1 MVHSSKVGGCDVISS
16 QMFTLSNYQLQ
27 AQDVLVPIYGDRE
40 ASAVIKLWFGS
51 RLDMSPID
59 LIMRREEE
67 VSFPS
72 FEADLALLKA
82 KTPVQLV
89 LGEAFF
95 FDRAFVVN
103 EHTLIPRPET
113 EELVAGI
120 LERFSNEELKVIDV
134 GTGSGCIA
142 ISLQLVRP
150 NWSITGID
158 IHRQTID
165 SAKANAEKLG
175 ANVDFKVLD
184 VLEEAL
190 GEFDLL
196 VSNPPYIP
204 QSEAQAMDSN
214 VVDYEPD
221 RALFVP
227 DSDALLFYR
236 RLLELAKENEK
247 NSPVHVA
254 FEIHED
260 FGEQMIELCASFG
273 FKEVNL
279 LQDLQGK
286 DRMIFAQYGD

>member
-1 MVHSSKVGGCDVISS
+1 
-16 QMFTLSNYQLQ
+16 MFTLSHYQHK

-40 ASAVIKLWFGS
+40 ASAMIKLWFGS

-67 VSFPS
+67 VVFPL
-72 FEADLALLKA
+72 FTADLAQLREN
-82 KTPVQLV
+82 TPVQMV

-95 FDRAFVVN
+95 FNQSYLVN

-113 EELVAGI
+113 EELVAVV
-120 LERFSNEELKVIDV
+120 LERFSNEALKVIDV

-142 ISLQLVRP
+142 ISLQLARP
-150 NWSITGID
+150 NWSMMGVD

-165 SAKANAEKLG
+165 AAKANAEKLG
-175 ANVDFKVLD
+175 ANVDFRVLD
-184 VLEEAL
+184 VLEEGL
-190 GEFDLL
+190 SGFDLL

-236 RLLELAKENEK
+236 RLLELAKENK
-247 NSPVHVA
+247 NDSPVHVA

>member
-16 QMFTLSNYQLQ
+16 QMFTLSDYQHK

-40 ASAVIKLWFGS
+40 ASAMIKLWFGS

-59 LIMRREEE
+59 LIMRREDE
-67 VSFPS
+67 VVFPL
-72 FEADLALLKA
+72 FTADLAQLREN
-82 KTPVQLV
+82 TPVQLV

-95 FDRAFVVN
+95 FDQSYLVN

-113 EELVAGI
+113 EELVAGV
-120 LERFSNEELKVIDV
+120 LERFSNQDFKVIDV

-142 ISLQLVRP
+142 ISLQLARP
-150 NWSITGID
+150 NWSITGVD

-165 SAKANAEKLG
+165 TAKANAEKLG
-175 ANVDFKVLD
+175 ANVDFRVLD
-184 VLEEAL
+184 VLEEGL
-190 GEFDLL
+190 SGFDLL

-204 QSEAQAMDSN
+204 QSEAQSMNSN

-236 RLLELAKENEK
+236 RLLELAKENK
-247 NSPVHVA
+247 NDSPVHVA

-260 FGEQMIELCASFG
+260 FGEQMIELCVSFG

>member
-1 MVHSSKVGGCDVISS
+1 
-16 QMFTLSNYQLQ
+16 MFTLSHYQQ
-27 AQDVLVPIYGDRE
+27 KAKDVLVPIYGDRE
-40 ASAVIKLWFGS
+40 ASAMIKLWFGS

-59 LIMRREEE
+59 LIMRREVE
-67 VSFPS
+67 VAFPS
-72 FEADLALLKA
+72 FTADLAQLSEN
-82 KTPVQLV
+82 TPVQLV

-95 FDRAFVVN
+95 FDQSYLVN

-120 LERFSNEELKVIDV
+120 LERFSNKDLKVIDV

-142 ISLQLVRP
+142 ISLQLARP
-150 NWSITGID
+150 NWSIMGVD

-165 SAKANAEKLG
+165 AAKTNAEKLD
-175 ANVDFKVLD
+175 AKVDFRVLD
-184 VLEEAL
+184 VLEE
-190 GEFDLL
+190 GFSGFDLL

-204 QSEAQAMDSN
+204 QSEAQVMNSN

-236 RLLELAKENEK
+236 RLLELAKENK
-247 NSPVHVA
+247 NNSPVHVA

>member
-1 MVHSSKVGGCDVISS
+1 
-16 QMFTLSNYQLQ
+16 MFTLSHYQHK
-27 AQDVLVPIYGDRE
+27 AQNVLVPIYGDRE
-40 ASAVIKLWFGS
+40 ASAMIKLWFGS

-59 LIMRREEE
+59 LIMRREDE
-67 VSFPS
+67 VLFPL
-72 FEADLALLKA
+72 FTADLAQLREN
-82 KTPVQLV
+82 TPVQLV

-95 FDRAFVVN
+95 FNQSYLVN

-113 EELVAGI
+113 EELVAGV
-120 LERFSNEELKVIDV
+120 LERFSNQDFKVIDV

-142 ISLQLVRP
+142 ISLQLARP
-150 NWSITGID
+150 NWSITGVD

-165 SAKANAEKLG
+165 TAKANAEKLG
-175 ANVDFKVLD
+175 ANVDFRVLD
-184 VLEEAL
+184 VLEEGL
-190 GEFDLL
+190 SGFDLL

-204 QSEAQAMDSN
+204 QSEAQSMNSN

-236 RLLELAKENEK
+236 RLLELAKENK
-247 NSPVHVA
+247 NDSPVHVA

-260 FGEQMIELCASFG
+260 FGEQMIELCVSFG

>member
-1 MVHSSKVGGCDVISS
+1 
-16 QMFTLSNYQLQ
+16 MFTLSHYQHK
-27 AQDVLVPIYGDRE
+27 AQNVLVPIYGDRE
-40 ASAVIKLWFGS
+40 ASAMIKLWFGS

-59 LIMRREEE
+59 LIMRREDE
-67 VSFPS
+67 VVFPL
-72 FEADLALLKA
+72 FTADLAQLREN
-82 KTPVQLV
+82 TPVQLV

-95 FDRAFVVN
+95 FDQSYLVN

-113 EELVAGI
+113 EELVAGV
-120 LERFSNEELKVIDV
+120 LERFSNQDFKVIDV

-142 ISLQLVRP
+142 ISLQLARP
-150 NWSITGID
+150 NWSITGVD

-165 SAKANAEKLG
+165 TAKANAEKLG
-175 ANVDFKVLD
+175 ANVDFRVLD
-184 VLEEAL
+184 VLEEGL
-190 GEFDLL
+190 SGFDLL

-204 QSEAQAMDSN
+204 QSEAQSMNSN

-236 RLLELAKENEK
+236 RLLELAKENK
-247 NSPVHVA
+247 NDSPVHVA

-260 FGEQMIELCASFG
+260 FGEQMIELCVSFG

>member
-1 MVHSSKVGGCDVISS
+1 
-16 QMFTLSNYQLQ
+16 MFTLSNYQQKALEI
-27 AQDVLVPIYGDRE
+27 LVPIYGDRE
-40 ASAVIKLWFGS
+40 ALAAIKLWFGS
-51 RLDMSPID
+51 RLNMSRID
-59 LIMRREEE
+59 LVMNREVEIE
-67 VSFPS
+67 FPS
-72 FEADLALLKA
+72 FEADLAQLQA
-82 KTPVQLV
+82 NTPVQLV

-103 EHTLIPRPET
+103 KHTLVPRPET

-120 LERFSNEELKVIDV
+120 LERFSSENLKVVDV

-142 ISLQLVRP
+142 ISLQLARP
-150 NWSITGID
+150 NWNITGVD

-165 SAKANAEKLG
+165 AAKANAEKLG

-184 VLEEAL
+184 ALEEGL
-190 GEFDLL
+190 PEFDLL

-204 QSEAQAMDSN
+204 ESESQAMDSN

-236 RLLELAKENEK
+236 RLLELATEK
-247 NSPVHVA
+247 KKDNPVNVA

-260 FGEQMIELCASFG
+260 FGEQMIDLCASFG
-273 FKEVNL
+273 LKEVNL
-279 LQDLQGK
+279 MKDLQGK
-286 DRMIFAQYGD
+286 DRMIFARYGD

>member
-16 QMFTLSNYQLQ
+16 QMFTLSHYQQ
-27 AQDVLVPIYGDRE
+27 KAKDVLVPIYGDRE
-40 ASAVIKLWFGS
+40 ASAMIKLWFGS

-59 LIMRREEE
+59 LIMRREVE
-67 VSFPS
+67 VAFPS
-72 FEADLALLKA
+72 FTADLAQLSEN
-82 KTPVQLV
+82 TPVQLV

-95 FDRAFVVN
+95 FDQSYLVN

-120 LERFSNEELKVIDV
+120 LERFSNKDLKVIDV

-142 ISLQLVRP
+142 ISLQLARP
-150 NWSITGID
+150 NWSIMGVD

-165 SAKANAEKLG
+165 AAKTNAEKLD
-175 ANVDFKVLD
+175 AKVDFRVVD
-184 VLEEAL
+184 VLEE
-190 GEFDLL
+190 GFSGFDLL

-204 QSEAQAMDSN
+204 ESEAQAMDSN
-214 VVDYEPD
+214 VIDYEPD

-227 DSDALLFYR
+227 DSDVLLFYR
-236 RLLELAKENEK
+236 RLLELAKENK
-247 NSPVHVA
+247 NNSPVHVA

>member
-16 QMFTLSNYQLQ
+16 QMFTLSIYQLQ
-27 AQDVLVPIYGDRE
+27 AQDVLLPIYGDRE
-40 ASAVIKLWFGS
+40 TSAVIKLWFGS

-59 LIMRREEE
+59 LIMRREDE
-67 VSFPS
+67 VTFPS
-72 FEADLALLKA
+72 FEADLAQLKVS
-82 KTPVQLV
+82 TPVQLV

-120 LERFSNEELKVIDV
+120 LERFSNKELKVIDV

-142 ISLQLVRP
+142 ISLQLARH
-150 NWSITGID
+150 NWSITGVD

-165 SAKANAEKLG
+165 AAKANAAKFG
-175 ANVDFKVLD
+175 ANVDFRLTD

-190 GEFDLL
+190 PEFDLL

-204 QSEAQAMDSN
+204 VSEAQAMDRN
-214 VVDYEPD
+214 VVEYEPD

-227 DSDALLFYR
+227 NEDALLFYR
-236 RLLELAKENEK
+236 RLLELATAEK
-247 NSPVHVA
+247 KDSPLYVA

-260 FGEQMIELCASFG
+260 FGEEMIELCASFG

-279 LQDLQGK
+279 LQDLQRK

>member
-1 MVHSSKVGGCDVISS
+1 VVHSSKVGGCDVISS
-16 QMFTLSNYQLQ
+16 QMFTLSNYQQQ

-40 ASAVIKLWFGS
+40 TSAVIKLWFGS
-51 RLDMSPID
+51 RLDMAPID

-67 VSFPS
+67 VAFPS
-72 FEADLALLKA
+72 FEADLAQLRVD
-82 KTPVQLV
+82 TPVQLV

-120 LERFSNEELKVIDV
+120 LERFSQKELKVIDV

-142 ISLQLVRP
+142 ISLQLARP
-150 NWSITGID
+150 HWSITGVD
-158 IHRQTID
+158 IHPQTID
-165 SAKANAEKLG
+165 TARSNAKRLSAD
-175 ANVDFKVLD
+175 VDFQVLD
-184 VLEEAL
+184 VLEEEL
-190 GEFDLL
+190 SEFDLL

-204 QSEAQAMDSN
+204 QSEAQAMDRN

-227 DSDALLFYR
+227 DFDALLFYR
-236 RLLELAKENEK
+236 RLLELAKK
-247 NSPVHVA
+247 NKKYNPVHVA
-254 FEIHED
+254 FEIHEN
-260 FGEQMIELCASFG
+260 FGEQMIELCDSFG

>member
-1 MVHSSKVGGCDVISS
+1 
-16 QMFTLSNYQLQ
+16 MFTLSNYQLQ

-72 FEADLALLKA
+72 FEADLTLLKA

>member
-1 MVHSSKVGGCDVISS
+1 
-16 QMFTLSNYQLQ
+16 MFTLSNYQLQ

-150 NWSITGID
+150 NWSIMGID

>member
-40 ASAVIKLWFGS
+40 TSAVIKLWFGS
-51 RLDMSPID
+51 RLDMPPID
-59 LIMRREEE
+59 LIMRKEEE

-72 FEADLALLKA
+72 FGADLAQLKA
-82 KTPVQLV
+82 MTPVQLV

-95 FDRAFVVN
+95 FDRLYLVN

-120 LERFSNEELKVIDV
+120 LERFSNHELKVIDV

-142 ISLQLVRP
+142 ISLQLARP
-150 NWSITGID
+150 NWSIMGVD

-165 SAKANAEKLG
+165 AAKANAEKLG

-184 VLEEAL
+184 VLEEEL
-190 GEFDLL
+190 SEFDLL

-204 QSEAQAMDSN
+204 QSEAQAMDRN

-227 DSDALLFYR
+227 NSDALLFYR
-236 RLLELAKENEK
+236 RLLELATK
-247 NSPVHVA
+247 NKKDSPVHVA
-254 FEIHED
+254 FEIHEN
-260 FGEQMIELCASFG
+260 FGEQMIELCESFG
-273 FKEVNL
+273 LKEVNL

>member
-1 MVHSSKVGGCDVISS
+1 
-16 QMFTLSNYQLQ
+16 MFTLSHYQHK

-40 ASAVIKLWFGS
+40 ASAMIKLWFGS

-67 VSFPS
+67 VVFPL
-72 FEADLALLKA
+72 FTADLAQLLEN
-82 KTPVQLV
+82 TPVQMV

-95 FDRAFVVN
+95 FNQSYLVN

-113 EELVAGI
+113 EELVAGV
-120 LERFSNEELKVIDV
+120 LDRFSNQALKVIDV

-142 ISLQLVRP
+142 ISLQLARP
-150 NWSITGID
+150 NWSMMGVD

-165 SAKANAEKLG
+165 AAKANAEKLG
-175 ANVDFKVLD
+175 ANVDFRVLD
-184 VLEEAL
+184 VLEEGL
-190 GEFDLL
+190 SGFDLL

-204 QSEAQAMDSN
+204 QSEAQVMNSN

-236 RLLELAKENEK
+236 RLLELAKENK
-247 NSPVHVA
+247 NDRPVYVA
-254 FEIHED
+254 FEIHEN

>member
-1 MVHSSKVGGCDVISS
+1 MVHSSKVAGCDVISS
-16 QMFTLSNYQLQ
+16 QMFTLSDYQQ
-27 AQDVLVPIYGDRE
+27 KAQETLVPIYGERE
-40 ASAVIKLWFGS
+40 ASAIVKIWFET
-51 RLDMSPID
+51 RLLMTRID
-59 LIMRREEE
+59 LVMRRKEE
-67 VSFPS
+67 VAFPS
-72 FEADLALLKA
+72 FEADLAQLQGN
-82 KTPVQLV
+82 TPVQLV

-95 FDRAFVVN
+95 FDRAFLVN

-120 LERFSNEELKVIDV
+120 LERFSNKDLKVIDV

-142 ISLQLVRP
+142 ISLQLARP
-150 NWSITGID
+150 NWSIMGVD

-165 SAKANAEKLG
+165 AAKTNAEKLD
-175 ANVDFKVLD
+175 AKVDFRVLD
-184 VLEEAL
+184 VLEE
-190 GEFDLL
+190 GFSGFDLL

-204 QSEAQAMDSN
+204 ESEAQAMDSN

-227 DSDALLFYR
+227 DDNALLFYR
-236 RLLELAKENEK
+236 RLLELAKENK
-247 NSPVHVA
+247 KDSPVYVA
-254 FEIHED
+254 FEIHENY
-260 FGEQMIELCASFG
+260 GEQMIELCASFG

>member
-1 MVHSSKVGGCDVISS
+1 
-16 QMFTLSNYQLQ
+16 MFTLSNYQLQ

-150 NWSITGID
+150 NWSITGVD

-165 SAKANAEKLG
+165 TAKANAAKFG
-175 ANVDFKVLD
+175 ANVDFRLTD

-214 VVDYEPD
+214 VLDYEPD

>member
-1 MVHSSKVGGCDVISS
+1 
-16 QMFTLSNYQLQ
+16 MFTLSNYQQQ

-40 ASAVIKLWFGS
+40 TSAVIKLWFGS

-67 VSFPS
+67 VAFPS
-72 FEADLALLKA
+72 FGADLARLKA
-82 KTPVQLV
+82 NTPVQLV

-95 FDRAFVVN
+95 FDRLYLVN

-120 LERFSNEELKVIDV
+120 LERFSNNELKVIDV

-142 ISLQLVRP
+142 ISLQLARP
-150 NWSITGID
+150 NWSITGVDID
-158 IHRQTID
+158 RQTID
-165 SAKANAEKLG
+165 AAKANAEKLG

-184 VLEEAL
+184 VLEKGL
-190 GEFDLL
+190 SEFDLL

-204 QSEAQAMDSN
+204 QIEAQAMDSN

-227 DSDALLFYR
+227 NSDALLFYR
-236 RLLELAKENEK
+236 RLLELAKENK
-247 NSPVHVA
+247 KDSPVHVA

>member
-1 MVHSSKVGGCDVISS
+1 
-16 QMFTLSNYQLQ
+16 MFTLSNYQLQ

-72 FEADLALLKA
+72 FEADLTLLKA

-150 NWSITGID
+150 NWSIMGID

>member
-40 ASAVIKLWFGS
+40 TSAVIKLWFGS

-59 LIMRREEE
+59 LIMRREVE
-67 VSFPS
+67 VAFPS
-72 FEADLALLKA
+72 FTADLAQLREN
-82 KTPVQLV
+82 TPVQLV

-95 FDRAFVVN
+95 FDQSYLVN

-120 LERFSNEELKVIDV
+120 LERFSNKDLKVIDV

-142 ISLQLVRP
+142 ISLQLARP
-150 NWSITGID
+150 NWSIMGVD

-165 SAKANAEKLG
+165 AAKTNAEKLD
-175 ANVDFKVLD
+175 AKVDFRVLD
-184 VLEEAL
+184 VLEE
-190 GEFDLL
+190 GFSGFDLL

-204 QSEAQAMDSN
+204 ESEAQAMDSN

-227 DSDALLFYR
+227 DSDVLLFYR
-236 RLLELAKENEK
+236 RLLELAKENK
-247 NSPVHVA
+247 NNSPVHVA

>member
-1 MVHSSKVGGCDVISS
+1 
-16 QMFTLSNYQLQ
+16 MFTLSHYQHK

-40 ASAVIKLWFGS
+40 ASAMIKLWFGS

-59 LIMRREEE
+59 LIMRREDE
-67 VSFPS
+67 VVFPL
-72 FEADLALLKA
+72 FTTDLAQLREN
-82 KTPVQLV
+82 TPVQLV

-95 FDRAFVVN
+95 FDQSYLVN

-113 EELVAGI
+113 EELVAGV
-120 LERFSNEELKVIDV
+120 LERFSNQDFKVIDV

-142 ISLQLVRP
+142 ISLQLARP
-150 NWSITGID
+150 NWSITGVD

-165 SAKANAEKLG
+165 TAKANAEKLG
-175 ANVDFKVLD
+175 ANVDFRVLD
-184 VLEEAL
+184 VLEEGL
-190 GEFDLL
+190 SGFDLL

-204 QSEAQAMDSN
+204 QSEAQSMNSN

-236 RLLELAKENEK
+236 RLLELAKENK
-247 NSPVHVA
+247 NDSPVHVA

-260 FGEQMIELCASFG
+260 FGEQMIELCVSFG

>member
-1 MVHSSKVGGCDVISS
+1 
-16 QMFTLSNYQLQ
+16 MFTLSHYQHK

-40 ASAVIKLWFGS
+40 ASAMIKLWFGS

-59 LIMRREEE
+59 LIMRREDE
-67 VSFPS
+67 VVFPL
-72 FEADLALLKA
+72 FTADLAQLREN
-82 KTPVQLV
+82 TPVQLV

-95 FDRAFVVN
+95 FDQSYLVN

-113 EELVAGI
+113 EELVAGV
-120 LERFSNEELKVIDV
+120 LERFSNQDFKVIDV

-142 ISLQLVRP
+142 ISLQLARP
-150 NWSITGID
+150 NWSITGVD

-165 SAKANAEKLG
+165 AAKANAEKLG
-175 ANVDFKVLD
+175 ANVDFRVLD
-184 VLEEAL
+184 VLEEGL
-190 GEFDLL
+190 SGFDLL

-204 QSEAQAMDSN
+204 QSEAQSMNSN

-227 DSDALLFYR
+227 NSDALLFYR
-236 RLLELAKENEK
+236 RLLELAKENK
-247 NSPVHVA
+247 NDSPVHVA

-260 FGEQMIELCASFG
+260 FGEQMIELCVSFG

>member
-1 MVHSSKVGGCDVISS
+1 
-16 QMFTLSNYQLQ
+16 MFTLSHYQHK

-40 ASAVIKLWFGS
+40 ASAMIKLWFGS

-59 LIMRREEE
+59 LIMRREDE
-67 VSFPS
+67 VVFPL
-72 FEADLALLKA
+72 FTADLAQLREN
-82 KTPVQLV
+82 TPVQLV

-95 FDRAFVVN
+95 FDQSYLVN

-113 EELVAGI
+113 EELVAGV
-120 LERFSNEELKVIDV
+120 LERFPNNELKVIDV

-142 ISLQLVRP
+142 ISLQLARP
-150 NWSITGID
+150 NWSITGVD

-165 SAKANAEKLG
+165 TAKANAEKLG
-175 ANVDFKVLD
+175 ANVDFRVLD
-184 VLEEAL
+184 VLEEGL
-190 GEFDLL
+190 SGFDLL

-204 QSEAQAMDSN
+204 QSEAQSMNSN

-236 RLLELAKENEK
+236 RLLELAKENK
-247 NSPVHVA
+247 NDSPVHVA

-260 FGEQMIELCASFG
+260 FGEQMIELCVSFG

>member
-1 MVHSSKVGGCDVISS
+1 
-16 QMFTLSNYQLQ
+16 MFTLSHYQHK

-40 ASAVIKLWFGS
+40 ASAMIKLWFGS

-59 LIMRREEE
+59 LIMRREDE
-67 VSFPS
+67 VVFPL
-72 FEADLALLKA
+72 FTADLAQLREN
-82 KTPVQLV
+82 TPVQLV

-95 FDRAFVVN
+95 FDQSYLVN

-113 EELVAGI
+113 EELVAGV
-120 LERFSNEELKVIDV
+120 LERFSNQDFKVIDV

-142 ISLQLVRP
+142 ISLQLARP
-150 NWSITGID
+150 NWSITGVD
-158 IHRQTID
+158 IHRQTINA
-165 SAKANAEKLG
+165 AKANAEKLG
-175 ANVDFKVLD
+175 ANVNFRVLD
-184 VLEEAL
+184 VLEEGL
-190 GEFDLL
+190 SGFDLL

-204 QSEAQAMDSN
+204 QSEAQSMNSN

-236 RLLELAKENEK
+236 RLLELAKENK
-247 NSPVHVA
+247 NDSPVHVA

-260 FGEQMIELCASFG
+260 FGEQMIELCVSFG

>member
-16 QMFTLSNYQLQ
+16 QMFTLSVYQQ
-27 AQDVLVPIYGDRE
+27 KANKFLVSIYGDRE
-40 ASAVIKLWFGS
+40 ASAIIKLWFGS

-59 LIMRREEE
+59 LIIRREEE
-67 VSFPS
+67 VAFPT
-72 FEADLALLKA
+72 FEADLAQLKA
-82 KTPVQLV
+82 STPVQLV

-120 LERFSNEELKVIDV
+120 LERFSNDELKVIDV

-142 ISLQLVRP
+142 ISLQLARP
-150 NWSITGID
+150 NWSITGVD
-158 IHRQTID
+158 IHQQTID
-165 SAKANAEKLG
+165 AAKANAAKFG
-175 ANVDFKVLD
+175 ANVDFRLTD
-184 VLEEAL
+184 VLEEVL
-190 GEFDLL
+190 PEFDLL

-204 QSEAQAMDSN
+204 VSEAQAMDRN
-214 VVDYEPD
+214 VVEYEPD

-227 DSDALLFYR
+227 NEDALLFYR
-236 RLLELAKENEK
+236 RLLELATAEK
-247 NSPVHVA
+247 KDSPLYVA

-260 FGEQMIELCASFG
+260 FGEEMIELCASFG

-279 LQDLQGK
+279 LQDLQRK

>member
-1 MVHSSKVGGCDVISS
+1 
-16 QMFTLSNYQLQ
+16 MFTLSHYQHK

-40 ASAVIKLWFGS
+40 ASAMIKLWFGS

-67 VSFPS
+67 VVFPL
-72 FEADLALLKA
+72 FTPDLAQLREN
-82 KTPVQLV
+82 TPVQMV

-95 FDRAFVVN
+95 FNQSYLVN

-113 EELVAGI
+113 EELVARV
-120 LERFSNEELKVIDV
+120 LDRFSNEALKVIDV

-142 ISLQLVRP
+142 ISLQLARP
-150 NWSITGID
+150 NWSMMGVD

-165 SAKANAEKLG
+165 AAKANAEKLG
-175 ANVDFKVLD
+175 ANVDFRVLD
-184 VLEEAL
+184 VLEEGL
-190 GEFDLL
+190 SGFDLL

-204 QSEAQAMDSN
+204 QSEAQAMNSN

-236 RLLELAKENEK
+236 RLLELAKENK
-247 NSPVHVA
+247 NDSPVYVA

>member
-72 FEADLALLKA
+72 FEADLTLLKA

-150 NWSITGID
+150 NWSIMGID

>member
-40 ASAVIKLWFGS
+40 TSAVIKLWFRS

-59 LIMRREEE
+59 LIMRREEK
-67 VSFPS
+67 VTFPS
-72 FEADLALLKA
+72 FGADLAQLKA

-95 FDRAFVVN
+95 FDRLYLVN

-142 ISLQLVRP
+142 ISLQLARP
-150 NWSITGID
+150 NWSITGVD

-165 SAKANAEKLG
+165 AAKANAEKLG

-184 VLEEAL
+184 VLEEEL
-190 GEFDLL
+190 SEFNLL

-204 QSEAQAMDSN
+204 KSEAQAMNSN

-236 RLLELAKENEK
+236 RLLELAKK
-247 NSPVHVA
+247 NKKNRPVHVA
-254 FEIHED
+254 FEIHEN
-260 FGEQMIELCASFG
+260 FGEQMIELCDSFG

>member
-1 MVHSSKVGGCDVISS
+1 
-16 QMFTLSNYQLQ
+16 MFTLSIYQQ
-27 AQDVLVPIYGDRE
+27 KAQDVLVPLYGERE
-40 ASAVIKLWFGS
+40 TSAVIKLWFGS

-67 VSFPS
+67 VTFPS
-72 FEADLALLKA
+72 FTADLAQLREN
-82 KTPVQLV
+82 TPVQLV

-95 FDRAFVVN
+95 FDQSYLVN

-113 EELVAGI
+113 EELVAGV
-120 LERFSNEELKVIDV
+120 LERFSNDELKVIDV

-142 ISLQLVRP
+142 ISLQLARP
-150 NWSITGID
+150 NWSITGVD

-165 SAKANAEKLG
+165 AAKANAQKLG

-184 VLEEAL
+184 VLEDGL
-190 GEFDLL
+190 SGFDLL

-204 QSEAQAMDSN
+204 QSEAQAMDRN

-236 RLLELAKENEK
+236 RLLELAKENKK

-260 FGEQMIELCASFG
+260 FGEQMIELCVSFG
-273 FKEVNL
+273 FKEINL

>member
-1 MVHSSKVGGCDVISS
+1 
-16 QMFTLSNYQLQ
+16 MFTLSNYQQQ
-27 AQDVLVPIYGDRE
+27 AQDVLVPIHGDRE
-40 ASAVIKLWFGS
+40 TSAVIKLWFGS
-51 RLDMSPID
+51 RLHMSPID
-59 LIMRREEE
+59 LIMRRE
-67 VSFPS
+67 VKVAFPS
-72 FEADLALLKA
+72 FEVDLAQLKA
-82 KTPVQLV
+82 NTPVQLV

-95 FDRAFVVN
+95 FDRSYLVN

-120 LERFSNEELKVIDV
+120 LERFSNKKLKVIDV
-134 GTGSGCIA
+134 GSGSGCIA
-142 ISLQLVRP
+142 ISLQLARP
-150 NWSITGID
+150 NWRITGVD

-165 SAKANAEKLG
+165 AAKANAKKLG

-184 VLEEAL
+184 VLKEGL
-190 GEFDLL
+190 SEFNLL

-236 RLLELAKENEK
+236 RLLELAKENNK

>member
-1 MVHSSKVGGCDVISS
+1 
-16 QMFTLSNYQLQ
+16 MFTLSHYQHK

-40 ASAVIKLWFGS
+40 ASAMIKLWFGS

-67 VSFPS
+67 VVFPL
-72 FEADLALLKA
+72 FTADLAQLREN
-82 KTPVQLV
+82 TPVQMV

-95 FDRAFVVN
+95 FNQSYLVN

-113 EELVAGI
+113 EELVAGV
-120 LERFSNEELKVIDV
+120 LDRFSNEALKVIDV

-142 ISLQLVRP
+142 ISLQLARP
-150 NWSITGID
+150 NWSMMGVD

-165 SAKANAEKLG
+165 AAKANAEKLG
-175 ANVDFKVLD
+175 ANVDFRVLD
-184 VLEEAL
+184 VLEEGL
-190 GEFDLL
+190 SGFDLL

-204 QSEAQAMDSN
+204 QSEAQVMNSN

-236 RLLELAKENEK
+236 RLLELAKENK
-247 NSPVHVA
+247 NDRPVYVA
-254 FEIHED
+254 FEIHEN

>member
-1 MVHSSKVGGCDVISS
+1 
-16 QMFTLSNYQLQ
+16 MFTLSHYQHK

-40 ASAVIKLWFGS
+40 ASAMIKLWFGS

-59 LIMRREEE
+59 LIMRREDE
-67 VSFPS
+67 VVFPL
-72 FEADLALLKA
+72 FTADLAQLREN
-82 KTPVQLV
+82 TPVQLV

-95 FDRAFVVN
+95 FNQSYLVN

-113 EELVAGI
+113 EELVAGV
-120 LERFSNEELKVIDV
+120 LERFSNQDFKVIDV

-142 ISLQLVRP
+142 ISLQLARP
-150 NWSITGID
+150 NWSITGVD

-165 SAKANAEKLG
+165 TAKANAEKLG
-175 ANVDFKVLD
+175 ANVDFRVLD
-184 VLEEAL
+184 VLEEGL
-190 GEFDLL
+190 SGFDLL

-204 QSEAQAMDSN
+204 QSEAQSMNSN

-236 RLLELAKENEK
+236 RLLELAKENK
-247 NSPVHVA
+247 NDSPVHVA

-260 FGEQMIELCASFG
+260 FGEQMIELCVSFG

>member
-16 QMFTLSNYQLQ
+16 QMFTLSHYQQ
-27 AQDVLVPIYGDRE
+27 KAQDVLVPIYGDRE
-40 ASAVIKLWFGS
+40 ASAMIKLWFGS

-59 LIMRREEE
+59 LIMRRKEE
-67 VSFPS
+67 VTFPS
-72 FEADLALLKA
+72 FEADLAQLREN
-82 KTPVQLV
+82 TPVQLV

-95 FDRAFVVN
+95 FDRLYLVN

-120 LERFSNEELKVIDV
+120 LERFSNNELRVIDL

-142 ISLQLVRP
+142 ISLQLARP
-150 NWSITGID
+150 NWSIMGVD
-158 IHRQTID
+158 VHRQTID
-165 SAKANAEKLG
+165 AAKANAEKLG
-175 ANVDFKVLD
+175 ANVDFRVLD
-184 VLEEAL
+184 VLEEGL
-190 GEFDLL
+190 SGFDLL

-204 QSEAQAMDSN
+204 QSEAQAMNSN

-227 DSDALLFYR
+227 NSDPLLFYR
-236 RLLELAKENEK
+236 RLLELAKENKK

>member
-1 MVHSSKVGGCDVISS
+1 M
-16 QMFTLSNYQLQ
+16 
-27 AQDVLVPIYGDRE
+27 
-40 ASAVIKLWFGS
+40 IKLWFGS

-59 LIMRREEE
+59 LITRREEE
-67 VSFPS
+67 VAFPS
-72 FEADLALLKA
+72 FGADLAQLGEN
-82 KTPVQLV
+82 TPVQLV

-95 FDRAFVVN
+95 FDQSYLVN

-113 EELVAGI
+113 EELVAGV
-120 LERFSNEELKVIDV
+120 LERFPNNELKVIDV

-142 ISLQLVRP
+142 ISLQLARP
-150 NWSITGID
+150 NWSITGVD

-165 SAKANAEKLG
+165 TAKANAEKLG
-175 ANVDFKVLD
+175 ANVDFRVLD
-184 VLEEAL
+184 VLEEGL
-190 GEFDLL
+190 SGFDLL

-204 QSEAQAMDSN
+204 QSEAQSMNSN

-236 RLLELAKENEK
+236 RLLELAKENK
-247 NSPVHVA
+247 NDSPVHVA

-260 FGEQMIELCASFG
+260 FGEQMIELCVSFG

>member
-1 MVHSSKVGGCDVISS
+1 
-16 QMFTLSNYQLQ
+16 MFTLSNYQQQ

-40 ASAVIKLWFGS
+40 TSAVIKLWFGS
-51 RLDMSPID
+51 RLDMAPID

-67 VSFPS
+67 VTFPS
-72 FEADLALLKA
+72 FEADLAQLKTS
-82 KTPVQLV
+82 TPVQLV

-142 ISLQLVRP
+142 ISLQLARP
-150 NWSITGID
+150 NWSITGVD

-165 SAKANAEKLG
+165 AAKANAAKFG
-175 ANVDFKVLD
+175 ANVDFRLTD

-190 GEFDLL
+190 PEFDLL

-204 QSEAQAMDSN
+204 VSEAQAMDRN

-227 DSDALLFYR
+227 NEDALLFYR
-236 RLLELAKENEK
+236 RLLELATAEK
-247 NSPVHVA
+247 KDSPLYVA

>member
-1 MVHSSKVGGCDVISS
+1 
-16 QMFTLSNYQLQ
+16 MFTLSHYQQ
-27 AQDVLVPIYGDRE
+27 KAQDVLVPLYGDRE
-40 ASAVIKLWFGS
+40 ASAMIKLWFGS
-51 RLDMSPID
+51 RLDLSPIE
-59 LIMRREEE
+59 LIMRREEDI
-67 VSFPS
+67 SFPL
-72 FEADLALLKA
+72 FEADLAQLRKN
-82 KTPVQLV
+82 TPVQLV

-95 FDRAFVVN
+95 FDQLYRIN

-113 EELVAGI
+113 EELVAGV
-120 LERFSNEELKVIDV
+120 LERFSNEALKVIDV

-142 ISLQLVRP
+142 ISLQLARP
-150 NWSITGID
+150 NWSITGVD

-165 SAKANAEKLG
+165 AAKANAEKLG
-175 ANVDFKVLD
+175 ANVDFRVLD
-184 VLEEAL
+184 VLEEGL
-190 GEFDLL
+190 SGFDLL

-204 QSEAQAMDSN
+204 QSEAQSMNSN

-227 DSDALLFYR
+227 NSDALLFYR
-236 RLLELAKENEK
+236 RLLELAKENQK

-254 FEIHED
+254 FEIHEN

>member
-1 MVHSSKVGGCDVISS
+1 M
-16 QMFTLSNYQLQ
+16 
-27 AQDVLVPIYGDRE
+27 
-40 ASAVIKLWFGS
+40 
-51 RLDMSPID
+51 
-59 LIMRREEE
+59 
-67 VSFPS
+67 
-72 FEADLALLKA
+72 
-82 KTPVQLV
+82 V

-113 EELVAGI
+113 AELVAGL
-120 LERFSNEELKVIDV
+120 LERFSNKELKVIDV

-142 ISLQLVRP
+142 ISLQLARP
-150 NWSITGID
+150 NWSITGVD

-165 SAKANAEKLG
+165 AAKANAAKFG
-175 ANVDFKVLD
+175 ANIDFKVLD
-184 VLEEAL
+184 VLKEEL
-190 GEFDLL
+190 SEFDLL

-227 DSDALLFYR
+227 NSDALLFYR
-236 RLLELAKENEK
+236 RLLELAKK
-247 NSPVHVA
+247 NKKDSPVHVA
-254 FEIHED
+254 FEIHEN